1 MLQTAV
7 IASKRFSFIL
17 MLMIIVHFCSPKQ
30 RKSKNCPQSSN
41 LPRIKSPRLHS
52 WPAPAWHQ
60 CGPLISMRK
69 HSICTSAHD
78 WKKQVL
84 AFYGVRHTVLKS
96 DKISQNLWIGY
107 SLPAETRQR
116 LQALL
121 WESVLFVWEQM
132 SGRDFGRTHSVKQSG
147 FDSYLL
153 EGRLKCKVF
162 LIRISYSS
170 GS

>member
-1 MLQTAV
+1 MIQCYCNADDYCSFLFTKTKKIKKLPTV
-7 IASKRFSFIL
+7 FKLASYQIPQASFPSCTCL
-17 MLMIIVHFCSPKQ
+17 TSAQ
-30 RKSKNCPQSSN
+30 
-41 LPRIKSPRLHS
+41 
-52 WPAPAWHQ
+52 A
-60 CGPLISMRK
+60 LISMRK
-69 HSICTSAHD
+69 RSICTSAHD

-84 AFYGVRHTVLKS
+84 AFYEVRHSVLKS

-153 EGRLKCKVF
+153 EGWLKCKAF